1 MGKCANE
8 TRFAHP
14 IFFTLA
20 VIVGLAPPPLI
31 TCGMMTAS
39 IISFFIY
46 YKIVIYTA
54 ACLAPYGTGYPSTP
68 PYLKL

>member
-1 MGKCANE
+1 MRQRNKIGTPHVFHTHRYRWACP
-8 TRFAHP
+8 P
-14 IFFTLA
+14 I
-20 VIVGLAPPPLI
+20 V
-31 TCGMMTAS
+31 CGMMTAS

-54 ACLAPYGTGYPSTP
+54 ACLAPYGAGYPSTP

>member
-1 MGKCANE
+1 M
-8 TRFAHP
+8 
-14 IFFTLA
+14 FFTLA
-20 VIVGLAPPPLI
+20 VIVGLAPPT
-31 TCGMMTAS
+31 TCGMMADS

-54 ACLAPYGTGYPSTP
+54 ACLAPYGTGYPSTH

>member
-1 MGKCANE
+1 M
-8 TRFAHP
+8 
-14 IFFTLA
+14 FFTLA
-20 VIVGLAPPPLI
+20 VIVGLAPPAV
-31 TCGMMTAS
+31 CGTITAS

-46 YKIVIYTA
+46 YKVVIYTA

>member
-20 VIVGLAPPPLI
+20 VIVGLAPHI
-31 TCGMMTAS
+31 VCGMMTAS

-54 ACLAPYGTGYPSTP
+54 ACLAPYGAGYPSTP

>member
-8 TRFAHP
+8 TRLAHP

-20 VIVGLAPPPLI
+20 VIVGLAPPI
-31 TCGMMTAS
+31 TCGMMAAS

-46 YKIVIYTA
+46 HKIVIYTA
-54 ACLAPYGTGYPSTP
+54 ACLAPYGAGYPSTH

>member
-1 MGKCANE
+1 M
-8 TRFAHP
+8 
-14 IFFTLA
+14 FFTLA
-20 VIVGLAPPPLI
+20 VIVGLAPPI
-31 TCGMMTAS
+31 VCGMMTAS

-54 ACLAPYGTGYPSTP
+54 ACLAPYGAGYPSTP

>member
-8 TRFAHP
+8 TRLAHP
-14 IFFTLA
+14 MFFTLA
-20 VIVGLAPPPLI
+20 VIVGLAPLI
-31 TCGMMTAS
+31 TCGIMTAS

-46 YKIVIYTA
+46 YKVVIYTT
-54 ACLAPYGTGYPSTP
+54 ACLAPYGAGYPSTH